1 MKKIWEKYEEIETIG
16 SGNYGK
22 VIKAKNKVTGK
33 YVAIKEINKSK
44 YDNTNQSLLENIK
57 YINSENS
64 ISIIEIIDS
73 KDYLYIVME
82 LCLISL
88 EKYMEIR
95 NKGLLIEEI
104 NEILIQLNNVFKL
117 IKERNIIDRVFKL
130 SDIFITINNINRI
143 LIKLSC
149 YDLNIKTN
157 LKNKNDLIN
166 APEINE
172 YGYIQ
177 NKSDIWNLGIII
189 YYLMNILIKM
199 KMDLN

>member
-1 MKKIWEKYEEIETIG
+1 MKKIWEKYIEIEKIG

-44 YDNTNQSLLENIK
+44 YDNTNQCLLENIK

-88 EKYMEIR
+88 DKYMEIR

-104 NEILIQLNNVFKL
+104 NEILIQLNKVFK
-117 IKERNIIDRVFKL
+117 
-130 SDIFITINNINRI
+130 
-143 LIKLSC
+143 
-149 YDLNIKTN
+149 
-157 LKNKNDLIN
+157 
-166 APEINE
+166 
-172 YGYIQ
+172 
-177 NKSDIWNLGIII
+177 
-189 YYLMNILIKM
+189 
-199 KMDLN
+199 